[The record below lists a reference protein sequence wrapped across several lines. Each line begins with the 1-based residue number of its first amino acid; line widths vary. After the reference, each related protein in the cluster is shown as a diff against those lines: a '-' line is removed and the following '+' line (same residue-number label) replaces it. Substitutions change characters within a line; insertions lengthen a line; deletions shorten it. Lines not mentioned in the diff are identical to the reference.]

1 MVNKVIQKRESFS
14 SVGCC
19 CWRFYG
25 VHQRYTRH
33 DSQRQSPFYSQW
45 IPIISL

>member
-25 VHQRYTRH
+25 VHQRKIHTWLYTPWLTATK
-33 DSQRQSPFYSQW
+33 PF
-45 IPIISL
+45 LFAV